1 MNKRYMDVS
10 SMYPTGVIPPSMS
23 NGMVTGGMVST
34 TAPSNH
40 LEVRGSLKIKDQE
53 LRAGDI
59 KELKIMLEFL
69 RHAIVADPKLNE
81 LWIAYQAKEKI
92 LR

>member
-10 SMYPTGVIPPSMS
+10 SIYTTGTVPPSM
-23 NGMVTGGMVST
+23 TGGMVST

-40 LEVRGSLKIKDQE
+40 LEVRGILKIKDQE
-53 LRAGDI
+53 LKAEDI
-59 KELKIMLEFL
+59 KELKMMLEFL
-69 RHAIVADPKLNE
+69 RHAIATDSRFKE

>member
-10 SMYPTGVIPPSMS
+10 SIYTTGTVPPSMS
-23 NGMVTGGMVST
+23 SGMVST

-59 KELKIMLEFL
+59 KELKMMLEFL
-69 RHAIVADPKLNE
+69 RHAITADPKLRE

>member
-1 MNKRYMDVS
+1 MNRRYMDVS
-10 SMYPTGVIPPSMS
+10 SMYPTGAIPPSMS
-23 NGMVTGGMVST
+23 SGMIST

-69 RHAIVADPKLNE
+69 RHAIMTDPKLNE

>member
-1 MNKRYMDVS
+1 MDVS
-10 SMYPTGVIPPSMS
+10 SIYATGVIPPSIS
-23 NGMVTGGMVST
+23 GGTVTGGMVST
-34 TAPSNH
+34 NAPSNH
-40 LEVRGSLKIKDQE
+40 LEIRGSLKIKDQE

-59 KELKIMLEFL
+59 KELKMMLEFL
-69 RHAIVADPKLNE
+69 RHAITVDPNLNE

>member
-1 MNKRYMDVS
+1 MDVS
-10 SMYPTGVIPPSMS
+10 SIYATGVIPPSM
-23 NGMVTGGMVST
+23 TGGMVST
-34 TAPSNH
+34 TAPLNH

-59 KELKIMLEFL
+59 KELKMMLEFL
-69 RHAIVADPKLNE
+69 RHAITADPKLRE
-81 LWIAYQAKEKI
+81 LWIAYQVKEKI